1 VQRACGTAA
10 SGHYSPDQ
18 RPKRFSVLRVS
29 MVRMELCSTRTMG
42 RSAWSGIVRV
52 LAKEDVRKVA
62 SGGGGFAV
70 VIVGVVVGVDW

>member
-1 VQRACGTAA
+1 
-10 SGHYSPDQ
+10 
-18 RPKRFSVLRVS
+18 
-29 MVRMELCSTRTMG
+29 MG